1 MEQDKYEIGADLI
14 AAVLTAV
21 DGKDQPALL
30 ALLEPMHSADIADLI
45 EQIDAGQRLGFFT
58 LWGATIDAKVFVE
71 LEDSISVE
79 LLQALPSDLIADGLN
94 QLQTDDLVY
103 LTEEMPESDQDRI
116 LASLQKPEDIRAIR
130 DALQYPEGTAGRLMQ
145 RELVKAPPNW
155 SVGDVIDYLRGSE
168 KLPKRF
174 YDIMIVNKKGQPI
187 GKVPLHSLTSNTRD
201 ILLEDL
207 MDDSFHT
214 ITARQSQEDT
224 AYAFNQYNMMSAPV
238 VNRHN
243 HLIGIIT
250 MDDAMEALSEQT
262 EQDIKLLAG
271 LGDEN
276 LTDTIISTTRLR
288 FPWLGV
294 NLITA
299 ILASLVIA
307 QFADVIEA
315 IVALAVLMP
324 IITSMGGNAGT
335 QTLTIAVRALA
346 TKDLTAVNAL
356 RIIRREVMVGLLN
369 GLIFAVII
377 GAIGMV
383 WYQSGLLGVVLGLA
397 MVFNMLVAGVCGI
410 LVPLGLDKFG
420 LDPALASAV
429 FVTTIT
435 DIIGFLVFLAL
446 AGWILLVNG

>member
-155 SVGDVIDYLRGSE
+155 RVGDVIDYLRSSK

-207 MDDSFHT
+207 MDETFHT

-346 TKDLTAVNAL
+346 TKDLTAANAL

-446 AGWILLVNG
+446 AGWILL

>member
-14 AAVLTAV
+14 AAVLSAV

-45 EQIDAGQRLGFFT
+45 EQIDAGQRFGFFT

-207 MDDSFHT
+207 MDETFHT

-346 TKDLTAVNAL
+346 TKDLTAANAL

-435 DIIGFLVFLAL
+435 DIIGFWVFLAL
-446 AGWILLVNG
+446 AGWILL

>member
-14 AAVLTAV
+14 AAVLAAV
-21 DGKDQPALL
+21 DGKNQPALL

-45 EQIDAGQRLGFFT
+45 EQIDAGQRLGFFI

-155 SVGDVIDYLRGSE
+155 SVGDVIDYLRTSE

-346 TKDLTAVNAL
+346 TKDLTAANAL

-446 AGWILLVNG
+446 AGWILL

>member
-1 MEQDKYEIGADLI
+1 M
-14 AAVLTAV
+14 
-21 DGKDQPALL
+21 
-30 ALLEPMHSADIADLI
+30 
-45 EQIDAGQRLGFFT
+45 
-58 LWGATIDAKVFVE
+58 
-71 LEDSISVE
+71 
-79 LLQALPSDLIADGLN
+79 
-94 QLQTDDLVY
+94 
-103 LTEEMPESDQDRI
+103 
-116 LASLQKPEDIRAIR
+116 
-130 DALQYPEGTAGRLMQ
+130 
-145 RELVKAPPNW
+145 KAPPNW
-155 SVGDVIDYLRGSE
+155 SVGDVIDYLRSSE

-346 TKDLTAVNAL
+346 TKDLTAANAL

-446 AGWILLVNG
+446 AGWILL

>member
-14 AAVLTAV
+14 AAVLAAV

-155 SVGDVIDYLRGSE
+155 RVGDVIDYLRTSE

-446 AGWILLVNG
+446 AGWILL

>member
-155 SVGDVIDYLRGSE
+155 SVGDVIDYLRTSE

-187 GKVPLHSLTSNTRD
+187 GKVPLHSLTSNPRD

-446 AGWILLVNG
+446 AGWILL

>member
-14 AAVLTAV
+14 AAVLSAV

-346 TKDLTAVNAL
+346 TKDLTAANAL

-446 AGWILLVNG
+446 AGWILL

>member
-14 AAVLTAV
+14 AAVLAAV

-155 SVGDVIDYLRGSE
+155 RVGDVIDYLRTSE

-207 MDDSFHT
+207 MDETFHT

-446 AGWILLVNG
+446 AGWILL

>member
-155 SVGDVIDYLRGSE
+155 SVGDVIDYLRTSE

-446 AGWILLVNG
+446 AGWILL

>member
-262 EQDIKLLAG
+262 EQDIKFLAG

-346 TKDLTAVNAL
+346 TKDLTAANAL

-446 AGWILLVNG
+446 AGWILL

>member
-155 SVGDVIDYLRGSE
+155 SVGDVIDYLRTSE

-346 TKDLTAVNAL
+346 TKDLTAANAL

-446 AGWILLVNG
+446 AGWILL

>member
-14 AAVLTAV
+14 AAVLAAV

-30 ALLEPMHSADIADLI
+30 GLLEPMHSADIADLI

-155 SVGDVIDYLRGSE
+155 SVGDVIDYLRTSE

-346 TKDLTAVNAL
+346 TKDLTAANAS
-356 RIIRREVMVGLLN
+356 RIIRREVMVG
-369 GLIFAVII
+369 AVKRADFC
-377 GAIGMV
+377 GDNRGD
-383 WYQSGLLGVVLGLA
+383 WDGVVSIG
-397 MVFNMLVAGVCGI
+397 VAGSGAGI
-410 LVPLGLDKFG
+410 GD
-420 LDPALASAV
+420 
-429 FVTTIT
+429 
-435 DIIGFLVFLAL
+435 GF
-446 AGWILLVNG
+446 

>member
-155 SVGDVIDYLRGSE
+155 SVGDVIDYLRTSE

-207 MDDSFHT
+207 MDESFHT

-262 EQDIKLLAG
+262 EQDIKFLAG

-346 TKDLTAVNAL
+346 TKDLTAANAL

-446 AGWILLVNG
+446 AGWILL

>member
-1 MEQDKYEIGADLI
+1 MKQDKYEIGADLI

-79 LLQALPSDLIADGLN
+79 LLQALPSDLIADALN

-155 SVGDVIDYLRGSE
+155 SVGDVIDYLRTSE

-346 TKDLTAVNAL
+346 TKDLTAANAL

-446 AGWILLVNG
+446 AGWILL

>member
-155 SVGDVIDYLRGSE
+155 RVGDVIDYLRGSE

-446 AGWILLVNG
+446 AGWILL

>member
-14 AAVLTAV
+14 AAVLSAV

-155 SVGDVIDYLRGSE
+155 SVGDVIDYLRTSE

-207 MDDSFHT
+207 MDKSFHT

-346 TKDLTAVNAL
+346 TKDLTAANAL

-446 AGWILLVNG
+446 AGWILL

>member
-14 AAVLTAV
+14 AAVLSAV

-155 SVGDVIDYLRGSE
+155 SVGDVIDYLRTSE

-383 WYQSGLLGVVLGLA
+383 WYQSG
-397 MVFNMLVAGVCGI
+397 CWEWCW
-410 LVPLGLDKFG
+410 DWRW
-420 LDPALASAV
+420 
-429 FVTTIT
+429 
-435 DIIGFLVFLAL
+435 FLICWSRGCVGYWCLWAWISS
-446 AGWILLVNG
+446 GWIPRWLRRCL

>member
-14 AAVLTAV
+14 AAVLSAV

-30 ALLEPMHSADIADLI
+30 GLLEPMHSADIADLI

-155 SVGDVIDYLRGSE
+155 RVGDVIDYLRTSE

-346 TKDLTAVNAL
+346 TKDLTAANAL

-446 AGWILLVNG
+446 AGWILL

>member
-14 AAVLTAV
+14 AAVLSAV

-324 IITSMGGNAGT
+324 IIASMGGNAGT

-346 TKDLTAVNAL
+346 TKDLTAANAL

-446 AGWILLVNG
+446 AGWILL

>member
-346 TKDLTAVNAL
+346 TKDLTAANAL

-446 AGWILLVNG
+446 AGWILL